1 MSEDNFKKLIG
12 VLIAIVATLIAI
24 VALLQADSDGNDA
37 RAARDFQNYALGV
50 IGTEVS
56 GQSQFN
62 FNYNK
67 IFDLWL
73 QYDKLADRAER
84 DSIEFLPRYY
94 RSVRDSLVPL
104 APLLQPPYFE
114 PNTATADSNRF
125 EVDTYI
131 TELASLSERFS
142 AALTVREAWDSK
154 TNSYAIHL
162 TVLAVALFLYGLAV
176 TVAINF
182 TRILFSGLGTVL
194 TIITV
199 VWAFFVWAE
208 PVFDLREVPG
218 AIDAYVMG
226 VGLAYQ
232 GKDAE
237 AKAAFDAAIRAAP
250 NYLNAYLAR
259 ARIHDN
265 LDNLTA
271 SATDYE
277 QARALGDS
285 SAQSA
290 WNLAWVYFRLGKFSE
305 AAMMYDRAIETNPN
319 EIWAYYDR
327 GLTYLVLGDFTRAQ
341 QSYDQGAMLAA
352 ALAGSTLESR
362 SAPPAYLWQA
372 LDDASLQL
380 DNYIDTIEGLQ
391 GWVAPLSSFTNPE
404 QGKELAITLSNQ
416 MKNLSVALEYTG
428 KPQTTRVDAVVTNIR
443 ISEAV
448 FEGEDVLPSAPRE
461 VFPSDTTAVAV
472 TLDYANMV
480 NGQDA
485 LLKVY
490 LEGDEIPQYRVLIPW
505 DEGAQGTTT
514 FLLSRDTN
522 LDRAFDSGRY
532 TLEFYV
538 AANFVAVASFEI
550 E

>member
-1 MSEDNFKKLIG
+1 MREDHFKKLIG
-12 VLIAIVATLIAI
+12 VLIAIVATLIALI
-24 VALLQADSDGNDA
+24 ALLQADSDGNDA
-37 RAARDFQNYALGV
+37 RAARDFQNYALGI
-50 IGTEVS
+50 IGTEVN

-73 QYDKLADRAER
+73 QYDKLADRAEQ

-94 RSVRDSLVPL
+94 RAVRDSLVPL

-114 PNTATADSNRF
+114 PETATADSNRF

-131 TELASLSERFS
+131 TELSSLSERFL
-142 AALTVREAWDSK
+142 AALKVREVWDSK
-154 TNSYAIHL
+154 TNTYAIHL

-176 TVAINF
+176 TVTIRF
-182 TRILFSGLGTVL
+182 TRILFSVLGTVL
-194 TIITV
+194 TITTV
-199 VWAFFVWAE
+199 IWALIVWAE

-218 AIDAYVMG
+218 AIDAYVLG

-232 GKDAE
+232 EKDAE

-250 NYLNAYLAR
+250 TYVNAYLAR

-265 LDNLTA
+265 LGNLAA
-271 SATDYE
+271 SAADYE

-290 WNLAWVYFRLGKFSE
+290 WNLAWVYFRLEKFSE
-305 AAMMYDRAIETNPN
+305 AAAMYDRAIEANPN
-319 EIWAYYDR
+319 EVWAYYDR
-327 GLTYLVLGDFTRAQ
+327 GLTYLVLGDFARAQ
-341 QSYDQGAMLAA
+341 QSYDQGAKLAA
-352 ALAGSTLESR
+352 ALADSALESR

-380 DNYIDTIEGLQ
+380 DNYIDTVNGFQ
-391 GWVAPLSSFTNPE
+391 DWVVPLSSFINPE
-404 QGKELAITLSNQ
+404 QGEEIAVTLSNRI
-416 MKNLSVALEYTG
+416 KNLSVALEYTG
-428 KPQTTRVDAVVTNIR
+428 KPQTDPVEAVISNVR
-443 ISEAV
+443 ISEPI
-448 FEGEDVLPSAPRE
+448 FEGDKLLPSAPRE

-472 TLDYANMV
+472 TLDYANMI

-490 LEGDEIPQYRVLIPW
+490 LEGRELPQYRLLIAW
-505 DEGAQGTTT
+505 NEGAAGTTT
-514 FLLSRDTN
+514 FLLSRDSN
-522 LDRAFDSGRY
+522 FERAFESGGY

-538 AANFVAVASFEI
+538 AANFIAMASFVI